1 MQILL
6 AQPMR
11 RLSGIKRK
19 SMGWGPMWEGNPVG
33 SIWLANCHTTGFDH
47 ERGLPFR
54 LAEELAQNFIIG
66 QIDDRRNYGE
76 KRMIAVGR
84 ARGRVLVCIYTDH
97 GGARRIISLRDA
109 NRRERY
115 VYRAA
120 YPG

>member
-1 MQILL
+1 MDFVWDK
-6 AQPMR
+6 A
-11 RLSGIKRK
+11 K
-19 SMGWGPMWEGNPVG
+19 SERNHV
-33 SIWLANCHTTGFDH
+33 

-84 ARGRVLVCIYTDH
+84 ARGRVPVCIYTDH

-109 NRRERY
+109 NGRERY

-120 YPG
+120 YLG